1 MKKTIITLLAL
12 SCVSM
17 GATIGEIDT
26 TDTTLKAYWDFASSS
41 APTVGS
47 ANDWL
52 ELPTWNAAGYGEC
65 TYTTSTEPPISTHPY
80 TTVAGL
86 KVDNGFTV
94 SFDIND
100 AGAGTLLSMTSGGG
114 MGALWRSVSVTLAA
128 STETPGAS
136 IISAQFLGDTST
148 AVSKTLT
155 LSDTDWTTLTLVG
168 SVDSTV
174 TTTIV
179 LDFYIDGE
187 HVGTSSTAN
196 AANFTSETINR
207 MQFGHLGEPTSS
219 ATTNI
224 DNILVY
230 GRALSATEVKAL
242 TVPEPA
248 TATLSLLALA
258 GLAARRRRK

>member
-1 MKKTIITLLAL
+1 
-12 SCVSM
+12 M

-26 TDTTLKAYWDFASSS
+26 TDTTLKAYWDFATSN
-41 APTVGS
+41 ALTAGTVTS
-47 ANDWL
+47 WS

-65 TYTTSTEPPISTHPY
+65 TTSSTHPY
-80 TTVAGL
+80 TTAAGL
-86 KVDNGFTV
+86 KAADGFTV
-94 SFDIND
+94 SFDING
-100 AGAGTLLSMTSGGG
+100 AGAGTLLSMTNSN
-114 MGALWRSVSVTLAA
+114 MSALWRSVSVTLAD
-128 STETPGAS
+128 STETTGAS
-136 IISAQFLGDTST
+136 IISAQFLGNTST

-168 SVDSTV
+168 SVDSTA
-174 TTTIV
+174 TSTIV

-196 AANFTSETINR
+196 ATNITGDNAINN
-207 MQFGHLGEPTSS
+207 MQFGHFGTSS
-219 ATTNI
+219 SSASTNI

-230 GRALSATEVKAL
+230 GRALSAKEVKAL

-248 TATLSLLALA
+248 AATLSLLALA